1 MKIAFEIH
9 DLALEGTPV
18 VNRHNEPILTDD
30 GPLLKRDLTN
40 ANKSLEHIVKLTG
53 LMTEKRDITT
63 RRHIDDMDE
72 EELAAEIA
80 KTKAE
85 IAKLK
90 ANDNNGLEKTDLSS
104 PGHNKGKSKVI
115 H

>member
-40 ANKSLEHIVKLTG
+40 ANKSLEHIAKLTG

-63 RRHIDDMDE
+63 RRHIDEMSEDE
-72 EELAAEIA
+72 LIAERAKIQAEIA
-80 KTKAE
+80 ELKKAGGE
-85 IAKLK
+85 VVELRPIDGGK
-90 ANDNNGLEKTDLSS
+90 DGDLA
-104 PGHNKGKSKVI
+104 
-115 H
+115 